1 MILSKISQG
10 LFVDHGKIIIALVD
24 RTLFVKNE

>member
-1 MILSKISQG
+1 MILLKIAQG
-10 LFVDHGKIIIALVD
+10 LFVDHGKIIITLVD